1 VELRALIHR
10 FSRKGSRTSSSALEG
25 CHTCGRSLQD
35 KQNLEVELHQT
46 LEQIERGRI
55 GLKQAELKAKQ
66 KDVEIERIR
75 SKVRIL

>member
-1 VELRALIHR
+1 M
-10 FSRKGSRTSSSALEG
+10 
-25 CHTCGRSLQD
+25 QD
-35 KQNLEVELHQT
+35 KQNLEV
-46 LEQIERGRI
+46 QIERGRI